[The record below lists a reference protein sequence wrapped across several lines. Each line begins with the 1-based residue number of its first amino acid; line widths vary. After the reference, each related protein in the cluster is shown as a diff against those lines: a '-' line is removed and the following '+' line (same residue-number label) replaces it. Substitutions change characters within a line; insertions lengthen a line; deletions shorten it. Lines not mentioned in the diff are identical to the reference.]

1 MLRRLQEDYE
11 DEIVAV
17 SLMKYHYIAKDS
29 GDEDLMKAIDLV
41 LQVYMVDTD
50 YLRWRRDNSLSDLA
64 KSDKED
70 GLI

>member
-17 SLMKYHYIAKDS
+17 SLMKYHYIAKDN